1 VAILAFSLQQSDL
14 PLRPAFP
21 LLMANL
27 GNYLAPGAGNLVP
40 PSLAPGEALTL
51 NMPAQVE
58 RLRLASLAGAG
69 MTFAVQAGRASIP
82 PLVQP
87 GLYTLTFEPGGA
99 ELAPARFA
107 VNFFDPL
114 ESAISPKHALDLA
127 GPTEP
132 GAASASLPPAYREW
146 WRPLALGALVLLVV
160 EWFVYQRSAVLKWW
174 SVLRWR
180 FAHGK

>member
-1 VAILAFSLQQSDL
+1 LAFSLQQSDL

-69 MTFAVQAGRASIP
+69 MTFAVQAGRVSIP
-82 PLVQP
+82 PLAQP

-132 GAASASLPPAYREW
+132 GAASASLPPAYREG
-146 WRPLALGALVLLVV
+146 WRPLSLGA
-160 EWFVYQRSAVLKWW
+160 
-174 SVLRWR
+174 
-180 FAHGK
+180 